1 VIVLGI
7 HFECEN
13 LEKAIRSAEG
23 FTGATTGPI
32 NPEDA
37 LGIKKL
43 NTKKNE
49 INSLEGIQY

>member
-1 VIVLGI
+1 MGI